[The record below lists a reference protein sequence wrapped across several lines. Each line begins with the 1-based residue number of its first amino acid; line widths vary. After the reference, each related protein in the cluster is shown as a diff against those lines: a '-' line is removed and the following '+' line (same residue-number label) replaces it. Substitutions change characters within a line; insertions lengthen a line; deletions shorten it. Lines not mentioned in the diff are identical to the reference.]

1 MKLESIQVPIKNNV
15 LADYWSP
22 NTAIHQFFEYD
33 FNDQAFEERAKHL
46 AQHARDQKELT
57 AIIRQFMEPLGLSQK
72 ANEHLQQLEQ
82 GAMVIIGGQQAG
94 ILTGPLYSVH
104 K

>member
-1 MKLESIQVPIKNNV
+1 MIRL
-15 LADYWSP
+15 
-22 NTAIHQFFEYD
+22 FEK
-33 FNDQAFEERAKHL
+33 RAKHL

-104 K
+104 KAISVIVLAKEQSVKLQRSVVPVFLDSWRRS